1 VVTAPVA
8 TPVPAPVVD
17 VVTPALYETR
27 ITHIRRYPKRHSF
40 RYGSFMWLVDID
52 SPPRLGWPWRPLARF
67 DQRDHLDIRAMLA
80 DRGVV
85 ADRIL
90 MLTNARVMGYVF
102 NPISVYWCYRADK
115 SLTAIIA
122 EVHNTYGQRHAY
134 FLPPQPDRRLSVQ
147 KELYVSPFH
156 PRFGIYEVRVS
167 QPQAT
172 VSMAVT
178 LDSGEGAAFV
188 ATLIGRQASATVPNL
203 LRMFCRYP
211 WTPLRVSA
219 LIRWQAIRLRCL
231 GLRVWPR

>member
-1 VVTAPVA
+1 VVSAPVA
-8 TPVPAPVVD
+8 PPVPIAD
-17 VVTPALYETR
+17 VVAPALYETS
-27 ITHIRRYPKRHSF
+27 ISHTRRSPKRHSF

-67 DQRDHLDIRAMLA
+67 DRRHHLDIRALLAGRGVAADRVVMLA
-80 DRGVV
+80 NAGV
-85 ADRIL
+85 L
-90 MLTNARVMGYVF
+90 GYVF
-102 NPISVYWCYRADK
+102 NPISIYWCYRADN
-115 SLTAIIA
+115 SLTAIVA

-134 FLPPQPDRRLSVQ
+134 LLPPEPDRRQSVQ

-156 PRFGIYEVRVS
+156 PHFGTYDIRVS

-172 VSMAVT
+172 VTLAVT

-188 ATLIGRQASATVPNL
+188 ATLTGRRAPATVPNL
-203 LRMFCRYP
+203 LRLLCRYP

-219 LIRWQAIRLRCL
+219 LIRWQAIRLRGL